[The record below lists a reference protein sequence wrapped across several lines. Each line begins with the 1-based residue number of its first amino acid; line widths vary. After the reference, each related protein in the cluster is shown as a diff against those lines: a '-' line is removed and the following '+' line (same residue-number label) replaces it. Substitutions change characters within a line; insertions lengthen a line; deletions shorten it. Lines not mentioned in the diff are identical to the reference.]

1 MATTESPALCTYELP
16 LTAADAPPGPRV
28 RLRGLLPAPLLVKN
42 ELWFC
47 RLRWIAIGILLVFA
61 AAGHAPGLFARLGLR
76 ASPLWP
82 FVSAGVLTIANVAF
96 LIHARLLDRSPSPSR
111 GVAVNLWG
119 QIVIDLLVLTVVV
132 HFIGSVETCVPFV
145 YLFHIVLACIFFSLR
160 QSAIVA
166 ILACVLYVG
175 CVAGEVTGL
184 IPPAGMYGDSLL
196 RLQIEHA
203 PTTLAANVATALA
216 IWTGGW
222 YLVSKLSGMVRE
234 RDHRLAEANQRMEL
248 AQAEKARHM
257 LRTTHELKAPFAAI
271 HANTQILLGN
281 YCGELPPEAHHVL
294 ERIARRCAR
303 LSMEIQEMLQLS
315 NLKSDTE
322 KAQLRFATLDVSQV
336 LRQCIG
342 QLKPVAQERRI
353 SIEEALEHA
362 EAYVVPDHAMMLFA
376 NLLSNAIHYSHEG
389 GQVHVRCYARPSGE
403 AAAQV
408 ADHGIGIPGDKL
420 PHIFD
425 EYYRTDEA
433 ARHNRE
439 STGLGLAIVRHVA
452 QTHGLHVRVDSRPGD
467 GTTFTVTFPPCSCS
481 EAIQTEAYHES
492 SDDR

>member
-1 MATTESPALCTYELP
+1 MVTTESPDLCTYELP
-16 LTAADAPPGPRV
+16 LTASDAPAPGPRL
-28 RLRGLLPAPLLVKN
+28 RLRGLLPETLLVKN

-47 RLRWIAIGILLVFA
+47 RLRWIAIGILLAFG
-61 AAGHAPGLFARLGLR
+61 AAGYVPGLFARLGLR
-76 ASPLWP
+76 DGLQWP
-82 FVSAGVLTIANVAF
+82 FISAGVLTIANAGF

-166 ILACVLYVG
+166 ILACVLYAG
-175 CVAGEVTGL
+175 CVAGEVTGP
-184 IPPAGMYGDSLL
+184 IPPAGMYDDAVL
-196 RLQIEHA
+196 RLQIVNA
-203 PTTLAANVATALA
+203 PTALVVNVATALA

-248 AQAEKARHM
+248 AQTEKARHM

-281 YCGELPPEAHHVL
+281 YCGELPAEAQHVL

-322 KAQLRFATLDVSQV
+322 KAQLRFATLDISQV
-336 LRQCIG
+336 LQQCIG
-342 QLKPVAQERRI
+342 HLRPVAQERKI
-353 SIEEALEHA
+353 TIEEALEHA
-362 EAYVVPDHAMMLFA
+362 EAWVVPDHAMMLFG
-376 NLLSNAIHYSHEG
+376 NLLSNAVHYSHVG
-389 GQVHVRCYARPSGE
+389 GQVRVRCYARPTGE
-403 AAAQV
+403 AVAEV
-408 ADHGIGIPGDKL
+408 ADHGIGIPADKL

-452 QTHGLHVRVDSRPGD
+452 QTHGLRVRVDSRPGD
-467 GTTFTVTFPPCSCS
+467 GSTFTITFPHCS
-481 EAIQTEAYHES
+481 EAIMTEAHHGS
-492 SDDR
+492 SNDR